1 MSAEIEFDEDSAQ
14 HLITADFFERTEGE
28 FVLVTES
35 IVDGLGYKCRVMTP
49 SFSGTVSEAAS
60 KNPLEAERKAIVRAL
75 EEWDD
80 IQTQLKA
87 AAEAMGFTEDD

>member
-1 MSAEIEFDEDSAQ
+1 MGTKIDLEDSAQ
-14 HLITADFFERTEGE
+14 HLILANFFERTKGE
-28 FVLVTES
+28 FVLITDQL
-35 IVDGLGYKCRVMTP
+35 VDGLGYRCRVMP
-49 SFSGTVSEAAS
+49 KSLSGIVAEAGA
-60 KNPLEAERKAIVRAL
+60 KNPLKAERVAIVRAL